1 MTPYTEVSL
10 CYNKRVAKIAF
21 IQDFWSEMPG
31 VAALSAAL
39 KAGGHETQAFIAG
52 DRKAAVAEISNFSPD
67 IAAFSCVTGSHKQAA
82 SFAGAIRAALPE
94 CLIIAGGAHPTF
106 YPEFINN
113 NNFDAIC
120 RGEGEGAMIDIANAV
135 DHGADISK
143 IANIAVR
150 TGDVIRSNPPRAA
163 IANLDSLPFPDYGVY
178 YDKYSFLRSSPSK
191 MFLTGRGCPYS
202 CTFCFNKA
210 YRDFY
215 KPGVAPVR
223 RMSPARAVEMV
234 ASVKHKWGLKF
245 ARFDDDVFALDKKWL
260 FEFLPLYR
268 DKIAAPFSCLVRA
281 NLMDDEIA
289 AALADA
295 GCRVAH
301 FGIESGNEAIRN
313 GLLGKGVSRDDI
325 VRTAALLRE
334 RRIKIGA
341 FNMLNLPG
349 ENLLNGWETVFINRH
364 IKTNYPWCS
373 LVQPYPGTQIE
384 KAARVKGLLSKN
396 FSADD
401 IPVSYFRNS
410 PIKNPDRY
418 ELENLHKFFYI
429 AVKAP
434 ILWPLI
440 RLLIRMPANAIFD
453 LIFKTTYAIR
463 YSRVY
468 AVPLTRVLKIGRLN
482 KKSY

>member
-1 MTPYTEVSL
+1 M
-10 CYNKRVAKIAF
+10 AKVAF
-21 IQDFWSEMPG
+21 IQDFWNELPG

-39 KAGGHETQAFIAG
+39 KTGGHETEVFITG
-52 DRKAAVAEISNFSPD
+52 SRHTSISEIAKYSPG
-67 IAAFSCVTGSHKQAA
+67 IAAFSCTTGAHRQAA
-82 SFAGAIRAALPE
+82 DFAGALRAALPN
-94 CLIIAGGAHPTF
+94 CLIVAGGAHPTF

-113 NNFDAIC
+113 KDIDAIC
-120 RGEGEGAMIDIANAV
+120 RGEGEGAALDIANAV

-143 IANIAVR
+143 IANITVK
-150 TGDVIRSNPPRAA
+150 TEDGIQSNPPRAA
-163 IANLDSLPFPDYGVY
+163 IANLDSLPLPDYGIY
-178 YDKYSFLRSSPSK
+178 YDKYPFLRSSPSK

-215 KPGVAPVR
+215 KPGVTPVR
-223 RMSPARAVEMV
+223 RMSPARSVEMV
-234 ASVKHKWGLKF
+234 AYVKQKWGLKF
-245 ARFDDDVFALDKKWL
+245 VRFDDDVFALDKKWL

-289 AALADA
+289 TALAGA
-295 GCRVAH
+295 GCKVAH

-334 RRIKIGA
+334 RRIKIGT

-364 IKTNYPWCS
+364 IKANYPWCS

-410 PIKNPDRY
+410 PIKNPDRG

-429 AVKAP
+429 AIKAP

-440 RLLIRMPANAIFD
+440 RALIRIPANTLFD
-453 LIFKTTYAIR
+453 LVFKTTYAIR

-468 AVPLTRVLKIGRLN
+468 GVPLSRVLKIGRLN